1 MVAAEDAPLLGRRR
15 RFPVVVAACVAAA
28 GVVGLVSLA
37 RGGRSGGA
45 FALEVLEAAAP
56 SRPMTV
62 FYEEGIEAMFV
73 DPVLALLEYDLEED
87 FAFVPYDS
95 LWGLLDEGAP
105 EAGDVVL
112 VALLTGMQTSR
123 SPGCAFLFSE
133 DPLLLNENVQSL
145 LAYEKPLNI
154 IETSDWGCR
163 TNFPDTIHAI
173 WKTSYSASL
182 DRGSMANVRPLP
194 FGIEYA
200 NASLFY
206 GSAERLALPPS
217 DRPVA
222 VYWQGKYN
230 YRKPSRKVMD
240 TALGAVMD
248 DLEAVAA
255 AHRKRVIYEF
265 VDISGKNEAYSD
277 FYDKDGEAMSYMDM
291 IGSALFVLCPFG
303 DMAPGGMLWEALT
316 YGAIP
321 VVERRKEYKG
331 CEDPLGWV
339 ARSGAP
345 VIEIDDWATL
355 PAVLEAELDDAEGL
369 RRRVADLQAWWAE
382 TRKAISA
389 DLASLRATYA
399 DGRTPIPANTCAAT
413 ALTEAEADALAAGY
427 DAYFAD
433 DAWYDDHADSPS
445 YPMTWCSTVQG
456 TCDEADCC
464 FDAACAP
471 PAVAA
476 FTCPA

>member
-1 MVAAEDAPLLGRRR
+1 
-15 RFPVVVAACVAAA
+15 
-28 GVVGLVSLA
+28 
-37 RGGRSGGA
+37 
-45 FALEVLEAAAP
+45 
-56 SRPMTV
+56 
-62 FYEEGIEAMFV
+62 
-73 DPVLALLEYDLEED
+73 
-87 FAFVPYDS
+87 
-95 LWGLLDEGAP
+95 
-105 EAGDVVL
+105 
-112 VALLTGMQTSR
+112 
-123 SPGCAFLFSE
+123 
-133 DPLLLNENVQSL
+133 
-145 LAYEKPLNI
+145 
-154 IETSDWGCR
+154 
-163 TNFPDTIHAI
+163 
-173 WKTSYSASL
+173 
-182 DRGSMANVRPLP
+182 
-194 FGIEYA
+194 
-200 NASLFY
+200 
-206 GSAERLALPPS
+206 
-217 DRPVA
+217 
-222 VYWQGKYN
+222 
-230 YRKPSRKVMD
+230 MD
-240 TALGAVMD
+240 TALSAVMD

-265 VDISGKNEAYSD
+265 VDISDKKDKAYSD

-413 ALTEAEADALAAGY
+413 ALTEAEADAFAAGY

-476 FTCPA
+476 FTCPV